1 MQDLTIIDST
11 RRRLFPQE
19 TCYNICSGS
28 KSNPLAPILLWHERI
43 LVLKK
48 SAHQFPLAVLAALF
62 SVYVFWGGTYLAM
75 RFAIETLP
83 PFLMAGT
90 RFLIAGLILFVI
102 DQARGTPLPTLRQW
116 KIAGI
121 TGALLLLGGN
131 GSVVWAQQ
139 FVPSGLTA
147 IIVAAVPL
155 WMALFSWA
163 APGGR
168 KPSSLATL
176 GLLLGFGGIVL
187 LIVGNSTAK
196 ISTDAVPWFGYATLA
211 LGSVSWS
218 LGSLYSR
225 RASLPVSPWSSIAM
239 QMIAGG
245 ALLWAAGIG
254 AGEWTAL
261 DLSHVSSRSLLA
273 FAYLIFFGSLV
284 GFSSYAWLLQA
295 TTPAL
300 ASTYAY
306 VNPIIAVFLGWALA
320 NEKFTVVDAI
330 ASAIIVCAVAIIT
343 FANTRTST
351 I

>member
-1 MQDLTIIDST
+1 M
-11 RRRLFPQE
+11 
-19 TCYNICSGS
+19 
-28 KSNPLAPILLWHERI
+28 
-43 LVLKK
+43 KK
-48 SAHQFPLAVLAALF
+48 SAHPLPLTVLVALF

-83 PFLMAGT
+83 PFFMAGT
-90 RFLIAGLILFVI
+90 RFLIAGLILFLI
-102 DQARGTPLPTLRQW
+102 DHFRGTPLPTLRQW
-116 KIAGI
+116 KTAGI

-155 WMALFSWA
+155 WMALFAWI

-168 KPSSLATL
+168 RPSSLAAL

-187 LIVGNSTAK
+187 LIVGNSNAK

-225 RASLPVSPWSSIAM
+225 RAAMPVSPWTSIAM

-245 ALLWAAGIG
+245 ALLWFAGLG
-254 AGEWTAL
+254 AGEWVAL
-261 DLSHVSSRSLLA
+261 DLSHVSVRSLLA

-284 GFSSYAWLLQA
+284 GFSAYVWLLQA

-306 VNPIIAVFLGWALA
+306 VNPIIAVFLGWAFA
-320 NEKFTVVDAI
+320 NEKFTFVDAI
-330 ASAIIVCAVAIIT
+330 ASGLIVCSVAIIT
-343 FANTRTST
+343 FANTRPSACDERKQ
-351 I
+351 